1 MKLLISFFTGLL
13 PFVCFA
19 QKPYSDYIVTN
30 AGNTVNTEYDDMFPI
45 VLHDGLTLF
54 FSSNRPGGS
63 GDLDIYVCTRK
74 SISEPWSEPKN
85 LGRNINTSAMDHSVT
100 VSEDGHR
107 MIFTSEKKGGYGIAD
122 LYVSYRDDIHNPLGW
137 GEPKNAGGVI
147 NKSSAWTAC
156 PLFHRENNVE
166 KVYFT
171 SNRKGGVGGDGDS
184 YVSSYNNKK
193 FTIPVLVKGINTA
206 EGEMHFVPD
215 EGFIWT
221 NRKGGLGGD
230 DIWITTKRK
239 SEYEWETPVN
249 LGANINTS
257 ANEGMPSITSD
268 KSLFAFHSDRPN
280 GAGKYDIYFAK
291 PAK

>member
-1 MKLLISFFTGLL
+1 MRH
-13 PFVCFA
+13 
-19 QKPYSDYIVTN
+19 IV
-30 AGNTVNTEYDDMFPI
+30 
-45 VLHDGLTLF
+45 VLRGGLTLF
-54 FSSNRPGGS
+54 FSSNRPGGF

-74 SISEPWSEPKN
+74 SISEPWSEPWSEPKN

-100 VSEDGHR
+100 VSEKGHW
-107 MIFTSEKKGGYGIAD
+107 MILTSEKKGGYGIAD
-122 LYVSYRDDIHNPLGW
+122 LYVSYRDDIHDPPGW

-156 PLFHRENNVE
+156 PLFHKENNIE

-193 FTIPVLVKGINTA
+193 FTIPVLVKGINTV

-221 NRKGGLGGD
+221 RS
-230 DIWITTKRK
+230 KR
-239 SEYEWETPVN
+239 WPW
-249 LGANINTS
+249 
-257 ANEGMPSITSD
+257 
-268 KSLFAFHSDRPN
+268 RR
-280 GAGKYDIYFAK
+280 
-291 PAK
+291 